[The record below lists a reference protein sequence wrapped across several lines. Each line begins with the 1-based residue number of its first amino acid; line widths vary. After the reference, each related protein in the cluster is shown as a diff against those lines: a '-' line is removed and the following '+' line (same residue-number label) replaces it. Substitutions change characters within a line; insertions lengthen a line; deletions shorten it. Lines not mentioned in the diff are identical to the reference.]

1 MTNRTSLAATA
12 ILTVTAVYV
21 GGWAGLFPHSFYDD
35 FPGLN
40 RYWVSVDGPY
50 NEHLVRDVGGL
61 YLALALAG
69 VLALLWRDRRS
80 MIMLG
85 SAWAIFSAL
94 HLGYHVDHLGELD
107 STADKVGEVAALA
120 LSLLLALVL
129 VMSRRAPSRS
139 RATAGSSASPE
150 RWA

>member
-1 MTNRTSLAATA
+1 MTNRISLAAAALLTA
-12 ILTVTAVYV
+12 TALYV
-21 GGWAGLFPHSFYDD
+21 GGWAGLFPRSFYDD

-80 MIMLG
+80 MLMLG
-85 SAWAIFSAL
+85 AAWAIFSAL
-94 HLGYHVDHLGELD
+94 HLGYHVDHLGTLA
-107 STADKVGEVAALA
+107 STADKVGEVGALSVSLVLA
-120 LSLLLALVL
+120 LMLVVL
-129 VMSRRAPSRS
+129 PRSADRR
-139 RATAGSSASPE
+139 
-150 RWA
+150 